1 MSLLRIAQRWRDLF
15 AAGFYVLLYDLT
27 STYFESPPPLDAID
41 KRRYGCS
48 RNKRGDCVHVLI
60 ALTVKPDRL
69 PLAYEVPAGNTVECT
84 TLPKML
90 RGDRSAM
97 WQGARIRATDHT
109 MLTEEPVSAGAIA
122 QATLTSPVSCCAY
135 KRHARSARGRN
146 YSTCRHVP
154 ARRLHNSCVLR
165 KTRLAK
171 LMVYGLRKRN
181 TLAILDRIAT

>member
-1 MSLLRIAQRWRDLF
+1 LRIAQRWRDLF
-15 AAGFYVLLYDLT
+15 AAGFDLLLYDLT

-97 WQGARIRATDHT
+97 WQGAAHPGDRSHYADR
-109 MLTEEPVSAGAIA
+109 GAS
-122 QATLTSPVSCCAY
+122 LS
-135 KRHARSARGRN
+135 GRN
-146 YSTCRHVP
+146 RSSYLDQSGIM
-154 ARRLHNSCVLR
+154 LR
-165 KTRLAK
+165 
-171 LMVYGLRKRN
+171 
-181 TLAILDRIAT
+181 I